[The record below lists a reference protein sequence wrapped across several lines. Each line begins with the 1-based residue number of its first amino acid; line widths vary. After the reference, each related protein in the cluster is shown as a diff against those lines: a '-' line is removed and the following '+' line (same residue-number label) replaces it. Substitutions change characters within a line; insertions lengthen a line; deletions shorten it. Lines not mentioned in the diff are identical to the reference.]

1 MNELENKKS
10 MDFHRFLLQLTVVG
24 AILAPVA
31 SQPKPGCSGSC
42 GNLNI
47 PFPFGTSP
55 DCYLDDSFLI
65 TCNSTDYNPPK
76 PFLWQSN
83 LEILNLSLDGL
94 MSVSSFVA
102 RDCFNKSGAIAD
114 FTASLTL
121 SNFFISNARNKFIA
135 VGCDTVAVVE
145 GSIGQYY
152 ATGCVSL
159 CNGLDSVE
167 NGTCS
172 GIGCCEISIPKEA
185 RDFTVSV
192 ASLKNHSQVLD
203 FNPCS
208 YAFVVEEDAFNFS
221 TLDLKDLQ
229 SRETVPVVLDW
240 AVGSQTCQEALANVS
255 SYACKAMNSE
265 CYNASNGPGY
275 LCRCSLGYQGN
286 PYLIDGCQDINE
298 CEVSQPCKGTCI
310 NLPGSFSCSCPKDYE
325 GDGMKNG
332 TGCHHNPQTRGSTV
346 LAVGLGLSLGLL
358 FLFLGSSWIYWIL
371 RKRKHMKL
379 KEKFFQQNG
388 GLMLQQQ
395 LSKHER
401 SVETATI
408 FTAEDLKKATNNYN
422 ESEVIGQGGFG
433 TVYRGVL
440 PDNRVVAIKKSKI
453 SDQNQIDQFINEV
466 IVLAQINHRNVVK
479 LLGCC
484 LETEV
489 PLLVYEFIT
498 NGTLSEHIHDDSCAS
513 FLTWEMRLKIAAET
527 AGALA
532 YLHSAT
538 STPIIHRDIKT
549 TNILLDDNYT
559 AKVAD
564 FGASRLVPS
573 DHSQLAT
580 LVQGTFGYLDP
591 EYFHSSQLTEKS
603 DVYSFGVV
611 LAELL
616 TGKKALSFDRPER
629 DRNLATYF
637 ISAMKEDR
645 LFHILEH
652 RIVNEGKLEQIKEVA
667 KLAKRCLR
675 VKAEERPSMKEA
687 AMELDGMRIKKQ
699 HPWEGV
705 DLYPEEIKRLLNQNE
720 ASDGYYGGFG
730 GGNVGS
736 STSAGYD
743 SMRDQMPVALDGGR

>member
-1 MNELENKKS
+1 
-10 MDFHRFLLQLTVVG
+10 MDFHGFLFQLTVVG

-31 SQPKPGCSGSC
+31 SLSKPDCSGSC

-83 LEILNLSLDGL
+83 LEVLNLSLDGL

-102 RDCFNKSGAIAD
+102 RDCFNKSGAIID
-114 FTASLTL
+114 VTASLTL
-121 SNFFISNARNKFIA
+121 PNFFISSTHNKFVA

-145 GSIGQYY
+145 GSRGQNY
-152 ATGCVSL
+152 ATACVSL

-172 GIGCCEISIPKEA
+172 GIGCCKNSIPKEA
-185 RDFTVSV
+185 RDFAVSV
-192 ASLKNHSQVLD
+192 GSLKNHSQVLD
-203 FNPCS
+203 FNPCG

-240 AVGSQTCQEALANVS
+240 AVGNQTCQEALANIS

-286 PYLIDGCQDINE
+286 PYVIDGCQDINE
-298 CEVSQPCKGTCI
+298 CEVSQPCKGTCM

-358 FLFLGSSWIYWIL
+358 SLFLGSSWIYWIL

-379 KEKFFQQNG
+379 REKFFQQNG

-408 FTAEDLKKATNNYN
+408 FTAEDLKKATNNYD
-422 ESEVIGQGGFG
+422 ESEVIGRGGFG

-440 PDNRVVAIKKSKI
+440 PDHRVVAIKKSKI

-498 NGTLSEHIHDDSCAS
+498 NGTLSEHIHDDSRAS

-549 TNILLDDNYT
+549 TNLLLDDNYT

-564 FGASRLVPS
+564 FGASRLVPL

-616 TGKKALSFDRPER
+616 TGKKALSFDRPEK

-645 LFHILEH
+645 LFHILER

-699 HPWEGV
+699 PPWEGV
-705 DLYPEEIKRLLNQNE
+705 DLYPEEIKQLLNQNE

-730 GGNVGS
+730 GGNAGS

-743 SMRDQMPVALDGGR
+743 SMRDQMSVALDGGR